1 MQGLQHRS
9 GSHRAEVV
17 TIGSAAAVVAAD
29 GPRSTTFISFIASI
43 VTMPSTRLISFAR
56 FASLLTLLAAASL
69 PPVVAHAQHA
79 HGAHEHGAAELT
91 VALDGRELVIELIS
105 PLDNLVGFEHAP
117 ANDAQRAALVEAG
130 GLLRDADAM
139 FALPAAGACRFEH
152 ADIESP
158 WPMAAAAPAAEHA
171 SHAHAQPTR
180 GDHEE
185 VVATYRFTCAQ
196 PAGLNQLEVRAF
208 AQFPRLRELRVEHA
222 TARGQGA
229 AVLTP
234 AAATLAL

>member
-1 MQGLQHRS
+1 MAR
-9 GSHRAEVV
+9 V
-17 TIGSAAAVVAAD
+17 D
-29 GPRSTTFISFIASI
+29 
-43 VTMPSTRLISFAR
+43 TMCSSSWISFAR
-56 FASLLTLLAAASL
+56 FSFLVAVLAVASLSSA
-69 PPVVAHAQHA
+69 AHAQHT

-117 ANDAQRAALVEAG
+117 ANDAQRSALAEAG
-130 GLLRDADAM
+130 RLLRDADAM
-139 FALPAAGACRFEH
+139 FALPAAAACRFEH

-158 WPMAAAAPAAEHA
+158 WPMAAPAPAAGQA
-171 SHAHAQPTR
+171 GHAHAQR
-180 GDHEE
+180 AHGDRAHGDHEE

-196 PAGLNQLEVRAF
+196 PTALNQLEVRAF
-208 AQFPRLRELRVEHA
+208 AHFPRLRELRVGHA

-234 AAATLAL
+234 AAAALAL

>member
-1 MQGLQHRS
+1 MAR
-9 GSHRAEVV
+9 V
-17 TIGSAAAVVAAD
+17 D
-29 GPRSTTFISFIASI
+29 
-43 VTMPSTRLISFAR
+43 TMCSSSWISFAR
-56 FASLLTLLAAASL
+56 FSFLVAVLAVASLSSA
-69 PPVVAHAQHA
+69 AHAQHT

-117 ANDAQRAALVEAG
+117 ANDAQRSALAEAG
-130 GLLRDADAM
+130 RLLRDADAM
-139 FALPAAGACRFEH
+139 FALPAAAACRFEH

-158 WPMAAAAPAAEHA
+158 WPMAAAAPAAGQA
-171 SHAHAQPTR
+171 GHAHAQR
-180 GDHEE
+180 AHGDHEE

-196 PAGLNQLEVRAF
+196 PTALNQLEVRAF
-208 AQFPRLRELRVEHA
+208 AHFPRLRELRVGHA

-234 AAATLAL
+234 AAAALAL

>member
-1 MQGLQHRS
+1 MQGLQHRA
-9 GSHRAEVV
+9 GSHRAEAVP
-17 TIGSAAAVVAAD
+17 IGSAAAVVAAD

-117 ANDAQRAALVEAG
+117 ANDAQRAALAEAG
-130 GLLRDADAM
+130 RLLSDADAM
-139 FALPAAGACRFEH
+139 FALPVAAACRFEH

-158 WPMAAAAPAAEHA
+158 WPMAAMAPAAGQA
-171 SHAHAQPTR
+171 GHAHPTR

-185 VVATYRFTCAQ
+185 AVVTYRYTCAQ
-196 PAGLNQLEVRAF
+196 PAALQRIDVRAF
-208 AQFPRLRELRVEHA
+208 ARFPRLRENRVEHA

>member
-1 MQGLQHRS
+1 MPPLIRVDPPP
-9 GSHRAEVV
+9 RK
-17 TIGSAAAVVAAD
+17 
-29 GPRSTTFISFIASI
+29 RSTARTSAPLSLAS
-43 VTMPSTRLISFAR
+43 
-56 FASLLTLLAAASL
+56 
-69 PPVVAHAQHA
+69 
-79 HGAHEHGAAELT
+79 
-91 VALDGRELVIELIS
+91 
-105 PLDNLVGFEHAP
+105 
-117 ANDAQRAALVEAG
+117 
-130 GLLRDADAM
+130 
-139 FALPAAGACRFEH
+139 
-152 ADIESP
+152 
-158 WPMAAAAPAAEHA
+158 MAAAAPAAEHA

-234 AAATLAL
+234 AAAALAL